1 MTQEISDGPVNEPKQ
16 DETSSTGTS
25 QSVIIARDLLPED
38 LPIAPLFHRPMFPK
52 MMGPVTVDNEELMK
66 IIMAK
71 AEDSAPIYLGLVFVK
86 TPEEEPAAGPTNLSA
101 GDFHKVGVAA
111 KILQIS
117 PPHKTGPFQMLV
129 QALERFEIVQMI
141 AEKPV
146 FRARVQYRFETE
158 FENNEE
164 LKAYSVAIIEVIK
177 ELVQL
182 NPLFKEGLSFLL
194 EKINFQDPGAL
205 SDMSATMTTASGE
218 ELQEILETK
227 SIRVRIEQALILL
240 KRELEISKLKVQ
252 ISKRIEERLSKQ
264 QREFFLKQQ
273 LKEIKKELGLSKD
286 DAESEI
292 DKFQKRVK
300 KLELSE
306 EAQERIN
313 DELEKLRLLEPA
325 SAEFNVTRAYL
336 DWLTI
341 LPWGVYT
348 EDNYDTKHASR
359 ILERDHYGLRD
370 VKDHI
375 LELISVGKLKGN
387 LSGAII
393 LLVGPPGVGKTSVG
407 QSIARSL
414 GRKFYRFSLGGMRDE
429 AEIKGHRRTYIGALP
444 GKFLQAM
451 KTCKTAN
458 PLIML
463 DEIDKVGASF
473 HGDPASAL
481 LEVLDPE
488 QNKDFLDHYLDVRFD
503 LSKVLFICTA
513 NQLETIP
520 PPLLDRM
527 ELIRLAG
534 YILEEKMEIAR
545 RHLLPKQLKIHGLTS
560 KQVEFPRDVMR
571 EMIDGYARE
580 AGVRGL
586 ENCIKKIL
594 RKSAKAIIEENVPSV
609 KVKKGDLSKYLGRRM
624 FSEERV
630 FKSPRVGVVMGLA
643 YTALGG
649 ATLYVEASPAPSKS
663 AGFKQTGQLGQ
674 VMVESSEIA
683 YTYIRSLFR
692 NDKKA
697 SDFFSRN
704 LIHLHVPAG
713 ATPKDGPSAGIT
725 MACAIYSVVVDRS
738 IIANITMT
746 GELTLSGQV
755 MPIGG
760 IKEKVIAARRANTRN
775 VILPEENREDFE
787 GLDAHIK
794 KNITPHFVST
804 FDEVLKICFPA
815 PAPTRRGPGEKRLLR
830 PHPVRDVLHNFPL
843 ALIRR

>member
-1 MTQEISDGPVNEPKQ
+1 MEQELSNDLANNTKQ
-16 DETSSTGTS
+16 DESSSASHT
-25 QSVIIARDLLPED
+25 QSVIPARDLLPET
-38 LPIAPLFHRPMFPK
+38 LPIVPLFNRPMFPK
-52 MMGPVTVDNEELMK
+52 ILGPVTIDNEELIK
-66 IIMAK
+66 LLIQK
-71 AEDSAPIYLGLVFVK
+71 AEAEESAPLYLGLVLVK
-86 TPEEEPAAGPTNLSA
+86 SQEDEPTPAPANLSA
-101 GDFHKVGVAA
+101 DNLYKVGVVA
-111 KILQIS
+111 KILKIS
-117 PPHKTGPFQMLV
+117 PPNKSEPFQILV
-129 QALERFEIVQMI
+129 EVQERFELVQMI
-141 AEKPV
+141 TEKP
-146 FRARVQYRFETE
+146 FFQARVQYRLETKSE
-158 FENNEE
+158 SNDEI
-164 LKAYSVAIIEVIK
+164 KAYAVAIIEAIK
-177 ELVQL
+177 VLVKL
-182 NPLFKEGLSFLL
+182 DPLFKESLSFLL
-194 EKINFQDPGAL
+194 EKINFQDPGTL
-205 SDMSATMTTASGE
+205 SDMSAAMTTSNGA

-227 SIRVRIEQALILL
+227 SIRSRIEKALILL
-240 KRELEISKLKVQ
+240 KREVEISKLKVQ

-286 DAESEI
+286 EAESEI
-292 DKFQKRVK
+292 DKFQKRLK
-300 KLELSE
+300 ELTLTE

-313 DELEKLRLLEPA
+313 EELEKLRLLEPA

-348 EDNYDTKHASR
+348 KDNYDTKHAVK
-359 ILERDHYGLRD
+359 ILNRDHYGLQD

-375 LELISVGKLKGN
+375 LELISVAKLKGG
-387 LSGAII
+387 LTGAII

-444 GKFLQAM
+444 GKFLQAL

-463 DEIDKVGASF
+463 DEIDKIGASF

-527 ELIRLAG
+527 EMIRLSG
-534 YILEEKMEIAR
+534 YILEEKLEIAR
-545 RHLLPKQLKIHGLTS
+545 RYLIPKQLKAHGLTP
-560 KQVEFPRDVMR
+560 KQVVIPMNVLR
-571 EMIDGYARE
+571 EIADGYARE

-586 ENCIKKIL
+586 ENNIKKIL
-594 RKSAKAIIEENVPSV
+594 RKSAKMISEENVSTI
-609 KVKKGDLSKYLGRRM
+609 KIKKSDLSKYLGRRV
-624 FSEERV
+624 FSEEKI
-630 FKSPRVGVVMGLA
+630 FKNPRVGVVMGLA

-649 ATLYVEASPAPSKS
+649 ATLYVEASPVPSKT

-692 NDKKA
+692 EDEKA
-697 SDFFSRN
+697 IDFFSKN

-725 MACAIYSVVVDRS
+725 MACAIYSVVVNRP
-738 IIANITMT
+738 IIENFTMT

-760 IKEKVIAARRANTRN
+760 VKEKVIAARRAGVGN
-775 VILPEENREDFE
+775 VILPEANREDFE
-787 GLDAHIK
+787 KLDAHIK
-794 KNITPHFVST
+794 KNISTHFVST
-804 FDEVLKICFPA
+804 FDGVLKICFPA
-815 PAPTRRGPGEKRLLR
+815 LGPENNKNSKKDLK
-830 PHPVRDVLHNFPL
+830 
-843 ALIRR
+843 